1 MSSNQLE
8 EGATAGILKKDEA
21 FKMLKENC
29 KNFLKMSL
37 EEKSEGVK
45 INYLL
50 GLINLSDN
58 LNIDSNTFISTIFD
72 EILFKDFNLLKNR
85 NILSNFISALES
97 KKNGE
102 LFEQKFFALL
112 NKFGSDYNSNSI
124 FFHQYLIDIS
134 LYYIF
139 NSPFKCQEKS
149 DYISLIIDNDIKPFE
164 TQLLKNI
171 INKNKKLIDENEN
184 KILVVKYLY
193 IKFITM
199 NKYKSC
205 IIIFL
210 KILENVN
217 NNYKKIPK
225 EIMFEIIKS
234 TNNIGFNHVIKKTK
248 EINDFL
254 IFNCLL
260 LDNLDE
266 KLFVS
271 EEELEMLDIYLIN
284 ILNLLSIKKD
294 LNIDIFQ
301 KVYNYY
307 NTQKYKNLNKIFPD
321 VLYYLSTYSYFNSQY
336 EFLFNCLNSTFINPI
351 YNKLISN
358 HLLSLNKK
366 PINYKE
372 NPMNK
377 YKNIKF
383 NIVDDNLTKDILID
397 ENLFLFENNLDNATF
412 INHINLYNYII
423 NTSFSIVKTYGNRI
437 TINFYPKVLNRILI
451 LLSNLSLENSNK
463 KYFEELLMLLLDIF
477 TIIINFYLSINEF
490 IFKDDYLFFSFLKI
504 IEKLSID
511 NKYYVV
517 FPSLINIIKT
527 TLLNSYEHLSGK
539 SNDNKLY
546 NLLFDCLISNYSN
559 ISKNTNNPNNIIN
572 SQQLILIFKSLIILF
587 SDNKCAN
594 IKKDFFCLDKL
605 IDLISKSD
613 NDKVKLFESFYKLCL
628 DLQKGLEKT
637 HKHLGNYAINKYS
650 KYINTYLNNNLYDN
664 IEEKFK
670 EVFIQKGPSK
680 ITFDEYT
687 YYVINTISNI
697 YINEKI
703 DNEDKMNDLHG
714 LINDFCGSK
723 LVIRVID
730 NLFISI
736 EKNECDIMNIISNDK
751 DIYTNYN
758 ILNKALNNLDYYTYI
773 YDNYFD
779 NNIQNNKNSLCHY
792 GILKSLAHL
801 LSGYLSNCINSSLNQ
816 NKEKEKKANEE
827 ETIMHI
833 FEYIKNKILL
843 NKSLNNTS
851 YPIFFISTL
860 FKDKNI
866 LHYFVVH
873 YTNYLVNKLIKENFG
888 EQSNFMQLV
897 IGEMTNKNMAFINY
911 IKQNPYYILF
921 MKDIIESF
929 IEFDSN
935 MLNPNKNCLKKNST
949 KNKVGYKN
957 ENIINKLIEKGD
969 KNLSD
974 YDENQKIMFNSFFTK
989 MLLDEIYEKN
999 KIKFTYESNQLIFL
1013 FLLDNSILEKF
1024 IDFFGYFVNIDY
1036 TLIQLYSFIR
1046 KKNISEDL
1054 NEKYIHLLNKYI
1066 EVDNFGNYIIRIL
1079 TNRKTFHNLFKMQNI
1094 NNKYIFAL
1102 YNITENV
1109 MHNLSNNI
1117 NESNNN
1123 NIQGGNFIYIFNEII
1138 DHINNYYLINFNL
1151 GNKELYLLGK
1161 IIKLVLKNLNKKIA
1175 FFQNNNNDNTNGV
1188 EENNNSNVIKQINSI
1203 IEQIYSLILPK
1214 YLKSFYNIIL
1224 TIFDDKN
1231 KKLNLDYSLVEIFQS
1246 FYLILDIISG
1256 SNDNNNH
1263 YYNILSEKMEP
1274 DIINFISNLLIF
1286 NKYNDYLININ
1297 FYNTFKEKYS
1307 ELDKNL
1313 ISKQFLEYLL
1323 LFSLIKGRL
1332 DEKNLKSVIIK
1343 IFDEF
1348 KDKQVGEDFKKI
1360 EYLIFYFLS
1369 SIKKDNVNANKSNN
1383 STSMNYGDFSILTS
1397 IGERFKEDEKS
1408 LQKKNP
1414 TQQVLN
1420 K

>member
-1 MSSNQLE
+1 MSSNQKE
-8 EGATAGILKKDEA
+8 EGTTACILNKDEA

-29 KNFLKMSL
+29 KNFLKMSQ
-37 EEKSEGVK
+37 EEKSEGLK

-50 GLINLSDN
+50 GLINLSNN
-58 LNIDSNTFISTIFD
+58 LNIDSNTFITTIFD
-72 EILFKDFNLLKNR
+72 EILFKDFNILKNR

-97 KKNGE
+97 KKNDE
-102 LFEQKFFALL
+102 LFEKNFFALL
-112 NKFGSDYNSNSI
+112 NKFGSDYNPNSI

-139 NSPFKCQEKS
+139 NSSFKCQEKS
-149 DYISLIIDNDIKPFE
+149 DYISLIIENDIKPFE

-184 KILVVKYLY
+184 KILLIKYLY

-234 TNNIGFNHVIKKTK
+234 TNEIGFNHVIKKTK

-383 NIVDDNLTKDILID
+383 NIVDDNLTKDIFID
-397 ENLFLFENNLDNATF
+397 ENLFLFENNLNNATF
-412 INHINLYNYII
+412 LNHINLYNYII
-423 NTSFSIVKTYGNRI
+423 NTCFAIVKSYGNRI

-463 KYFEELLMLLLDIF
+463 KYFEELLMLLMDIF
-477 TIIINFYLSINEF
+477 TIIINCYLSINEF
-490 IFKDDYLFFSFLKI
+490 IFKDDYLFISFLKI
-504 IEKLSID
+504 IEKSSID
-511 NKYYVV
+511 NKYLVV
-517 FPSLINIIKT
+517 FPSFINIIKT
-527 TLLNSYEHLSGK
+527 TLLNSFEHLSGK

-546 NLLFDCLISNYSN
+546 NLFFDCLISNYSN
-559 ISKNTNNPNNIIN
+559 ISNNTNNIIN
-572 SQQLILIFKSLIILF
+572 SQQLILIFKSLVILF

-605 IDLISKSD
+605 IDLISKSSND
-613 NDKVKLFESFYKLCL
+613 NVKLFESFYKLCL

-650 KYINTYLNNNLYDN
+650 KYINAFLNDNLYDN

-670 EVFIQKGPSK
+670 EIFIQKGPNK
-680 ITFDEYT
+680 ILFDENT

-697 YINEKI
+697 YTNDKIENEK
-703 DNEDKMNDLHG
+703 KMNDLNE

-736 EKNECDIMNIISNDK
+736 EKNECDIMKIINNEK

-773 YDNYFD
+773 YDYYFD

-816 NKEKEKKANEE
+816 QTEKKINEE
-827 ETIMHI
+827 DKIIYI

-851 YPIFFISTL
+851 YPIFFISIL

-873 YTNYLVNKLIKENFG
+873 YTNYLVNKIIKENMG
-888 EQSNFMQLV
+888 DQSSFMQLV
-897 IGEMTNKNMAFINY
+897 IGEMTEKNMAFIDY
-911 IKQNPYYILF
+911 IKQNPYYIIF
-921 MKDIIESF
+921 MKDIIKSF

-935 MLNPNKNCLKKNST
+935 MLNRNKNIFKKNNA
-949 KNKVGYKN
+949 KNKVGYRN

-969 KNLSD
+969 NFLSE

-989 MLLDEIYEKN
+989 MLLDEIFEKN
-999 KIKFTYESNQLIFL
+999 KIKFNYENNQIIFL
-1013 FLLDNSILEKF
+1013 FLLDNSILDKF
-1024 IDFFGYFVNIDY
+1024 IDLFGYFVNMDY
-1036 TLIQLYSFIR
+1036 TLIQLYSLIR
-1046 KKNISEDL
+1046 KKNIAEEF
-1054 NEKYIHLLNKYI
+1054 NEKYILFINKFI
-1066 EVDNFGNYIIRIL
+1066 EVDNFGNYIIRII
-1079 TNRKTFHNLFKMQNI
+1079 TNKKTFNNLFKCQNI
-1094 NNKYIFAL
+1094 NNKYIIAL
-1102 YNITENV
+1102 YNIIENI
-1109 MHNLSNNI
+1109 MNNLSSNI
-1117 NESNNN
+1117 NQSNDYS
-1123 NIQGGNFIYIFNEII
+1123 IQGGNIIYIFNEII
-1138 DHINNYYLINFNL
+1138 EHIINYYLINFNY
-1151 GNKELYLLGK
+1151 GSKELYLLGK
-1161 IIKLVLKNLNKKIA
+1161 IIKSVLNNLNTKAI
-1175 FFQNNNNDNTNGV
+1175 FLQYNNNDNTNDT
-1188 EENNNSNVIKQINSI
+1188 EENNNSNVIKQINSV
-1203 IEQIYSLILPK
+1203 IEQIYSIVLPK
-1214 YLKSFYNIIL
+1214 YLKSFYNIIF
-1224 TIFDDKN
+1224 TIFDEKDKKIN
-1231 KKLNLDYSLVEIFQS
+1231 IDYSLDDIFKS
-1246 FYLILDIISG
+1246 FYLILDIISD
-1256 SNDNNNH
+1256 SRDNNN
-1263 YYNILSEKMEP
+1263 YNILSGKIEP
-1274 DIINFISNLLIF
+1274 DVINFLTNLLVF
-1286 NKYNDYLININ
+1286 NKYYIDNLININ

-1307 ELDKNL
+1307 ELSKNPF
-1313 ISKQFLEYLL
+1313 SKQFMEYLF
-1323 LFSLIKGRL
+1323 LFSLFRGKL

-1348 KDKQVGEDFKKI
+1348 KDKEDEEDLKKI
-1360 EYLIFYFLS
+1360 EYLLFYFLS
-1369 SIKKDNVNANKSNN
+1369 SIKKDNANVIKTNN
-1383 STSMNYGDFSILTS
+1383 NTSMNYGDFSLLTS

-1414 TQQVLN
+1414 AQQALN

>member
-1 MSSNQLE
+1 MSSNQIE
-8 EGATAGILKKDEA
+8 EGTTAGILNKDEA
-21 FKMLKENC
+21 FKILKENC
-29 KNFLKMSL
+29 KNFLKMSK
-37 EEKSEGVK
+37 EEKSEGLK

-50 GLINLSDN
+50 NLINLSNN
-58 LNIDSNTFISTIFD
+58 LNIDSNTFITTIFE
-72 EILFKDFNLLKNR
+72 EILFKDFNILKNR

-97 KKNGE
+97 KKNPE
-102 LFEQKFFALL
+102 LFEKNFFALL
-112 NKFGSDYNSNSI
+112 NKFGSNYSDNSI
-124 FFHQYLIDIS
+124 CFHQYLIDIS

-149 DYISLIIDNDIKPFE
+149 DYISLIIENDIKPFE

-184 KILVVKYLY
+184 KILVVKNLY

-271 EEELEMLDIYLIN
+271 EEELEMLDIYLVN

-321 VLYYLSTYSYFNSQY
+321 VLYYLSTYSYFNTQY
-336 EFLFNCLNSTFINPI
+336 EFLFNCLNSTYVNPI
-351 YNKLISN
+351 YSKLITN

-372 NPMNK
+372 SPMNK

-383 NIVDDNLTKDILID
+383 NIVDDLTNDILID
-397 ENLFLFENNLDNATF
+397 ENLFLFENNLNNATF
-412 INHINLYNYII
+412 LYHINLYNYII
-423 NTSFSIVKTYGNRI
+423 NTSFSIVKTYGSRI

-477 TIIINFYLSINEF
+477 TIIISFYLSINEF
-490 IFKDDYLFFSFLKI
+490 IFKDDYLFISFLKI
-504 IEKLSID
+504 IEKSSID
-511 NKYYVV
+511 NKYLVV
-517 FPSLINIIKT
+517 FPSFINIIKT
-527 TLLNSYEHLSGK
+527 TLLNSYENLSGK
-539 SNDNKLY
+539 TNDNKLY
-546 NLLFDCLISNYSN
+546 NLFFDCLISNYSN
-559 ISKNTNNPNNIIN
+559 ISNNQNNPNNLNNITTN

-587 SDNKCAN
+587 SDNKCSN

-605 IDLISKSD
+605 NDLISKSNND
-613 NDKVKLFESFYKLCL
+613 NVKLFESFYKLCL

-650 KYINTYLNNNLYDN
+650 KNINTYLNDNLYDN
-664 IEEKFK
+664 IVEKFN
-670 EVFIQKGPSK
+670 EIFIQKAPNK
-680 ITFDEYT
+680 IPFDENT

-697 YINEKI
+697 YTNEKI
-703 DNEDKMNDLHG
+703 DNEAKMNDLHG

-730 NLFISI
+730 HLFISI
-736 EKNECDIMNIISNDK
+736 EKNECDIINIINNDK

-758 ILNKALNNLDYYTYI
+758 ALNKALNNLDYYTYI

-779 NNIQNNKNSLCHY
+779 NNIQKNSLCHY

-816 NKEKEKKANEE
+816 KEKENKSNEE
-827 ETIMHI
+827 DKIMYI
-833 FEYIKNKILL
+833 FEYIKTKILL
-843 NKSLNNTS
+843 NKSLINTS
-851 YPIFFISTL
+851 YPIFFLSTL
-860 FKDKNI
+860 FKDKNN

-873 YTNYLVNKLIKENFG
+873 YTNYLVNKIIKENIG
-888 EQSNFMQLV
+888 DQSNYMQLV
-897 IGEMTNKNMAFINY
+897 IGEMTEKNMAFIDY

-921 MKDIIESF
+921 MKDIIQSF

-935 MLNPNKNCLKKNST
+935 MLNPNKNSLKKHST
-949 KNKVGYKN
+949 KNKVGYKS
-957 ENIINKLIEKGD
+957 ENIVNKLIAKGD
-969 KNLSD
+969 NNLSE
-974 YDENQKIMFNSFFTK
+974 YDEYQKIMFNSFFTK
-989 MLLDEIYEKN
+989 RLLDEIYEKN
-999 KIKFTYESNQLIFL
+999 KAKFTYENNQVIFL
-1013 FLLDNSILEKF
+1013 FLLENSILDKF
-1024 IDFFGYFVNIDY
+1024 IDLFGYFVNIDY
-1036 TLIQLYSFIR
+1036 TLIQLYSFMR
-1046 KKNISEDL
+1046 KRNITEEL
-1054 NEKYIHLLNKYI
+1054 NEKYIHFINKYI
-1066 EVDNFGNYIIRIL
+1066 EVDNFGNYIIRIM
-1079 TNRKTFHNLFKMQNI
+1079 TNKKTFHNLFKCQNI
-1094 NNKYIFAL
+1094 NNKYIIAL
-1102 YNITENV
+1102 YNIIENV
-1109 MHNLSNNI
+1109 MNNLSTNI
-1117 NESNNN
+1117 NESSDYS
-1123 NIQGGNFIYIFNEII
+1123 IQGGNIINIFNEII
-1138 DHINNYYLINFNL
+1138 EHINNYILNNFNF
-1151 GNKELYLLGK
+1151 GSKELYLCGK
-1161 IIKLVLKNLNKKIA
+1161 IIKSVLKNLNKKVT
-1175 FFQNNNNDNTNGV
+1175 FFQNNNNENANNT
-1188 EENNNSNVIKQINSI
+1188 EENNNSNVINKINSI
-1203 IEQIYSLILPK
+1203 IEKIYSLVLPK
-1214 YLKSFYNIIL
+1214 YLKCFYNIII
-1224 TIFDDKN
+1224 TIFDEKD
-1231 KKLNLDYSLVEIFQS
+1231 KKLNIDYLLDDIFHS
-1246 FYLILDIISG
+1246 FYLIIDIMSD
-1256 SNDNNNH
+1256 SKDNNN
-1263 YYNILSEKMEP
+1263 YYNILSDNIEP
-1274 DIINFISNLLIF
+1274 DIINFISNLLVF
-1286 NKYNDYLININ
+1286 NKYKDYIININ
-1297 FYNTFKEKYS
+1297 FYNIFKEKYS
-1307 ELDKNL
+1307 DVKNNL
-1313 ISKQFLEYLL
+1313 ISKHFLEYLI
-1323 LFSLIKGRL
+1323 LFSLIKGKL

-1348 KDKQVGEDFKKI
+1348 KDNQVDEDFKKI

-1369 SIKKDNVNANKSNN
+1369 SIKKDNVNVNKSNN
-1383 STSMNYGDFSILTS
+1383 NTSMNYGDFSILTS

-1414 TQQVLN
+1414 AQQV